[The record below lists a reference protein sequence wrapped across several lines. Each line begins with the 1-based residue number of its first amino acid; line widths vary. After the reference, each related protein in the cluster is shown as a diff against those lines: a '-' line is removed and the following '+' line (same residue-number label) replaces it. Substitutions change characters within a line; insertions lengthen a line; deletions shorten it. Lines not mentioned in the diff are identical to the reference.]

1 MYVVLLQDYGNPK
14 RSGKLMVVLRILS
27 LWQSQGH
34 RALLFAQTQ
43 QMLDILEDA
52 VMAAGYS
59 YRRMDGNT
67 PVGARMRVI
76 DEFNDETAGE
86 VFVFLLT
93 TKVGGLGVNLI
104 GADRVLLYDPD
115 WNPATDAQARE
126 RAWRVGQTREV
137 TVYRLI
143 TAGTIE
149 EKVYHRQIYKQHL
162 TDKILRDPRQKRF
175 FKARELAEL
184 FTLDE
189 AAAAGG
195 GGGQTAEL
203 FADAVDTEVRA
214 AEAAAAGE
222 AAPEG
227 AETARAEAEEEQREG
242 GAAAADDSTIL
253 ASLFSSRGIAGAA
266 AFAHAPAACSALF
279 VVLISRHALA
289 TALRCVAALCACS
302 RLTSDA
308 AWRFPGAM
316 DHDAIA
322 GAAGSRER
330 MVISAEAERVSRRA
344 AEALAAS
351 RAERARVDVSIPTW
365 CVLLCAPPELASIL
379 MLHHPHQDRALWR
392 CGRAPASW
400 HRCWAH
406 RGRRRRHAQH
416 CRAAIP
422 RQGAPRCRR
431 CACCACRAATSF
443 WRLLTW
449 SCSCAQLR
457 LVAMPRLR
465 MRRSA
470 LPRRRLTPRRCW
482 PRRC

>member
-1 MYVVLLQDYGNPK
+1 LQDYGNPK
-14 RSGKLMVVLRILS
+14 RSGKLLVVLRILS

-52 VMAAGYS
+52 AMEAGYS

-67 PVGARMRVI
+67 PIGARMRVI
-76 DEFNDETAGE
+76 DEFNDQCAGE
-86 VFVFLLT
+86 VFLFLLT
-93 TKVGGLGVNLI
+93 TKVGGLGVNLT

-222 AAPEG
+222 TAPEG
-227 AETARAEAEEEQREG
+227 AETARAEAEEDARTG
-242 GAAAADDSTIL
+242 SAAADDSSIL
-253 ASLFSSRGIAGAA
+253 ASLFSSHGIAGTILS
-266 AFAHAPAACSALF
+266 PCSLLRF
-279 VVLISRHALA
+279 VLTPWECDSDARRCF
-289 TALRCVAALCACS
+289 RCV
-302 RLTSDA
+302 RL
-308 AWRFPGAM
+308 
-316 DHDAIA
+316 
-322 GAAGSRER
+322 
-330 MVISAEAERVSRRA
+330 
-344 AEALAAS
+344 
-351 RAERARVDVSIPTW
+351 
-365 CVLLCAPPELASIL
+365 
-379 MLHHPHQDRALWR
+379 
-392 CGRAPASW
+392 
-400 HRCWAH
+400 
-406 RGRRRRHAQH
+406 
-416 CRAAIP
+416 
-422 RQGAPRCRR
+422 
-431 CACCACRAATSF
+431 
-443 WRLLTW
+443 
-449 SCSCAQLR
+449 
-457 LVAMPRLR
+457 
-465 MRRSA
+465 
-470 LPRRRLTPRRCW
+470 
-482 PRRC
+482 

>member
-1 MYVVLLQDYGNPK
+1 MQDYGNPK
-14 RSGKLMVVLRILS
+14 RSGKLLVVLRILS

-52 VMAAGYS
+52 AMEAGYS

-67 PVGARMRVI
+67 PIGARMRVI
-76 DEFNDETAGE
+76 DEFNDQCAGE
-86 VFVFLLT
+86 VFLFLLT
-93 TKVGGLGVNLI
+93 TKVGGLGVNLT

-222 AAPEG
+222 AAPDG
-227 AETARAEAEEEQREG
+227 AETARAEAEEDARNG
-242 GAAAADDSTIL
+242 GAAADDSSIL
-253 ASLFSSRGIAGAA
+253 ASLFSSHGIAGTIASPCSL
-266 AFAHAPAACSALF
+266 AFCFDAVGMRF
-279 VVLISRHALA
+279 
-289 TALRCVAALCACS
+289 RCAALLS
-302 RLTSDA
+302 L
-308 AWRFPGAM
+308 
-316 DHDAIA
+316 
-322 GAAGSRER
+322 
-330 MVISAEAERVSRRA
+330 RA
-344 AEALAAS
+344 AVTL
-351 RAERARVDVSIPTW
+351 
-365 CVLLCAPPELASIL
+365 
-379 MLHHPHQDRALWR
+379 
-392 CGRAPASW
+392 
-400 HRCWAH
+400 
-406 RGRRRRHAQH
+406 
-416 CRAAIP
+416 
-422 RQGAPRCRR
+422 
-431 CACCACRAATSF
+431 
-443 WRLLTW
+443 
-449 SCSCAQLR
+449 
-457 LVAMPRLR
+457 
-465 MRRSA
+465 
-470 LPRRRLTPRRCW
+470 
-482 PRRC
+482 

>member
-149 EKVYHRQIYKQHL
+149 EKVYHRQIYKQQL
-162 TDKILRDPRQKRF
+162 DGQDL
-175 FKARELAEL
+175 AR
-184 FTLDE
+184 
-189 AAAAGG
+189 
-195 GGGQTAEL
+195 
-203 FADAVDTEVRA
+203 
-214 AEAAAAGE
+214 
-222 AAPEG
+222 AAPEALLQG
-227 AETARAEAEEEQREG
+227 ARA
-242 GAAAADDSTIL
+242 
-253 ASLFSSRGIAGAA
+253 
-266 AFAHAPAACSALF
+266 
-279 VVLISRHALA
+279 
-289 TALRCVAALCACS
+289 
-302 RLTSDA
+302 
-308 AWRFPGAM
+308 
-316 DHDAIA
+316 
-322 GAAGSRER
+322 
-330 MVISAEAERVSRRA
+330 
-344 AEALAAS
+344 
-351 RAERARVDVSIPTW
+351 
-365 CVLLCAPPELASIL
+365 
-379 MLHHPHQDRALWR
+379 
-392 CGRAPASW
+392 GRAVHAG
-400 HRCWAH
+400 
-406 RGRRRRHAQH
+406 RG
-416 CRAAIP
+416 
-422 RQGAPRCRR
+422 GGV
-431 CACCACRAATSF
+431 S
-443 WRLLTW
+443 LK
-449 SCSCAQLR
+449 
-457 LVAMPRLR
+457 
-465 MRRSA
+465 
-470 LPRRRLTPRRCW
+470 
-482 PRRC
+482 

>member
-1 MYVVLLQDYGNPK
+1 MRAQDYGNPK

-76 DEFNDETAGE
+76 DEFNDQTAGE

-227 AETARAEAEEEQREG
+227 AETARAEAEEEAREG

-253 ASLFSSRGIAGAA
+253 ASLFSARGIGGAA
-266 AFAHAPAACSALF
+266 DFALLSAWGLILSATRLQMRCAAP
-279 VVLISRHALA
+279 
-289 TALRCVAALCACS
+289 LRCA
-302 RLTSDA
+302 
-308 AWRFPGAM
+308 
-316 DHDAIA
+316 
-322 GAAGSRER
+322 
-330 MVISAEAERVSRRA
+330 RA
-344 AEALAAS
+344 ADT
-351 RAERARVDVSIPTW
+351 R
-365 CVLLCAPPELASIL
+365 
-379 MLHHPHQDRALWR
+379 R
-392 CGRAPASW
+392 CTSLRRRNGPRR
-400 HRCWAH
+400 H
-406 RGRRRRHAQH
+406 RRRRGQP
-416 CRAAIP
+416 RAHGDQRRGGACV
-422 RQGAPRCRR
+422 APRR
-431 CACCACRAATSF
+431 
-443 WRLLTW
+443 
-449 SCSCAQLR
+449 
-457 LVAMPRLR
+457 
-465 MRRSA
+465 
-470 LPRRRLTPRRCW
+470 
-482 PRRC
+482 